1 MGVVLAE
8 IGHTPHKN
16 GNKKV
21 RVILLMIGITQ

>member
-21 RVILLMIGITQ
+21 RVILYDRYNND